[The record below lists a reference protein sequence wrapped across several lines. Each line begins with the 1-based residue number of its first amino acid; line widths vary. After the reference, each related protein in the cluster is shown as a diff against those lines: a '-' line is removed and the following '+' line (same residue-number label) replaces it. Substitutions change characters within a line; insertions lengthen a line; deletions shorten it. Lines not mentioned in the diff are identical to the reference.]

1 MTPQTSRLA
10 YGAII
15 AAAVLWGGSIVAQKL
30 ALSGF
35 SAVEAS
41 VLRDIGGLAILLTT
55 WWWQE
60 GTLAKLTKAD
70 VRMLGLL
77 GLGVLGNHLL
87 ILMGLKYVS
96 GAVGGV
102 IIGSSPVVTALL
114 SAVLIHDVPLRA
126 VWAGGLLS
134 FAGVGLV
141 SVAGFQAAGDQPLL
155 GSLLVFLGVVSW
167 ALYSIGSRQ
176 LMERHSALTVN
187 WTTLLVATVLQIPL
201 LWTDRKMLDAG
212 LGSVTPADWMALGY
226 LVLFATAIAQ
236 QAWLYGVKGIGPS
249 RASVL
254 GNLTPVAAVVL
265 SAVLLKEPVGTSEIL
280 GIALILGGGVVV
292 TAAATIAGIA
302 STKATPT
309 TSSPPSPSSP
319 PRSRSSRS
327 LPPEAGGRIDACSCV
342 VMTAPA
348 RSQDVCPPAEATAR
362 SPSWWPRRL
371 RARARAGGRPGPSRT
386 AWGRRSR
393 A

>member
-1 MTPQTSRLA
+1 MIPRSTRLA

-41 VLRDIGGLAILLTT
+41 VLRDIGGLAILLST

-70 VRMLGLL
+70 ARMLGLL

-87 ILMGLKYVS
+87 IMIGLKYVS

-114 SAVLIHDVPLRA
+114 SAMLIQDVPLRA
-126 VWAGGLLS
+126 VWLGGLLS

-141 SVAGFQAAGDQPLL
+141 SVAGFQAAGEQPLL
-155 GSLLVFLGVVSW
+155 GSLLVFGGVASW
-167 ALYSIGSRQ
+167 ALYSIGSRKI
-176 LMERHSALTVN
+176 MERHSALTVN
-187 WTTLLVATVLQIPL
+187 WATLLVATVLQVPL
-201 LWTDRKMLDAG
+201 LWMDRKMLDAG
-212 LGSVTPADWMALGY
+212 LGSVSPADWMALGY

-254 GNLTPVAAVVL
+254 GNLTPVAAIVL
-265 SAVLLKEPVGTSEIL
+265 SAVLLNESVGASEIL
-280 GIALILGGGVVV
+280 GIALILTGVWVV
-292 TAAATIAGIA
+292 DRQ
-302 STKATPT
+302 
-309 TSSPPSPSSP
+309 TS
-319 PRSRSSRS
+319 
-327 LPPEAGGRIDACSCV
+327 
-342 VMTAPA
+342 
-348 RSQDVCPPAEATAR
+348 
-362 SPSWWPRRL
+362 RL
-371 RARARAGGRPGPSRT
+371 
-386 AWGRRSR
+386 
-393 A
+393 

>member
-1 MTPQTSRLA
+1 MTSQTSRLA

-41 VLRDIGGLAILLTT
+41 VLRDIGGLAILLIT

-60 GTLAKLTKAD
+60 GNLAKLTKAD

-114 SAVLIHDVPLRA
+114 SAMLIHDVPLRA

-155 GSLLVFLGVVSW
+155 GSLLVFLGVASW
-167 ALYSIGSRQ
+167 ALYSIGSRTI
-176 LMERHSALTVN
+176 MERHSALTVN
-187 WTTLLVATVLQIPL
+187 WTSLLVATILQIPL

-212 LGSVTPADWMALGY
+212 LGSVAPADWMALGY

-236 QAWLYGVKGIGPS
+236 QAWLFGVKGIGPS

-265 SAVLLKEPVGTSEIL
+265 SAVLLREPVGISEIL
-280 GIALILGGGVVV
+280 GIVLILAGVWVV
-292 TAAATIAGIA
+292 NRQT
-302 STKATPT
+302 SRLTK
-309 TSSPPSPSSP
+309 
-319 PRSRSSRS
+319 
-327 LPPEAGGRIDACSCV
+327 
-342 VMTAPA
+342 
-348 RSQDVCPPAEATAR
+348 
-362 SPSWWPRRL
+362 
-371 RARARAGGRPGPSRT
+371 
-386 AWGRRSR
+386 
-393 A
+393 

>member
-1 MTPQTSRLA
+1 MPPSTRLA

-41 VLRDIGGLAILLTT
+41 VLRDIGGLAILLST

-87 ILMGLKYVS
+87 IMMGLKYVS

-114 SAVLIHDVPLRA
+114 SAMLIQDVPLRA
-126 VWAGGLLS
+126 VWLGGLLS

-141 SVAGFQAAGDQPLL
+141 SVAGFQAVGDQPLL
-155 GSLLVFLGVVSW
+155 GSLLVFGGVASW

-176 LMERHSALTVN
+176 IMERHSALTVN
-187 WTTLLVATVLQIPL
+187 WATLLVATVLQVPL
-201 LWTDRKMLDAG
+201 LWMDRKMLDAG
-212 LGSVTPADWMALGY
+212 LGSVSPADWMALGY

-236 QAWLYGVKGIGPS
+236 QAWLYGVKGVGPS
-249 RASVL
+249 RASVF
-254 GNLTPVAAVVL
+254 GNLTPVAAIVL
-265 SAVLLKEPVGTSEIL
+265 SAVLLNESVGASEIL
-280 GIALILGGGVVV
+280 GIALILAGVWVV
-292 TAAATIAGIA
+292 DRQ
-302 STKATPT
+302 
-309 TSSPPSPSSP
+309 TS
-319 PRSRSSRS
+319 
-327 LPPEAGGRIDACSCV
+327 
-342 VMTAPA
+342 
-348 RSQDVCPPAEATAR
+348 
-362 SPSWWPRRL
+362 RL
-371 RARARAGGRPGPSRT
+371 TS
-386 AWGRRSR
+386 
-393 A
+393 